1 MEHPAGLLLMG
12 RLLSIRCMLIAITMT
27 KYNKKSENNK
37 RAHKVKI
44 KRKEK

>member
-1 MEHPAGLLLMG
+1 
-12 RLLSIRCMLIAITMT
+12 MLIAITMT

-44 KRKEK
+44 KMFVGGKVGAHTRDTKTDRETS